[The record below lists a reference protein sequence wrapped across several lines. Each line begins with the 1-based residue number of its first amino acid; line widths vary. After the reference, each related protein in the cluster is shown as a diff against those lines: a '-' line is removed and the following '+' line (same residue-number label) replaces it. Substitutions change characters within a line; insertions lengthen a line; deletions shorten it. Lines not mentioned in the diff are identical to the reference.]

1 MNISGG
7 RVQIEDGT
15 KAKEEYAPARKV
27 IVELRF
33 EVPEGGDGSAMLDSV
48 ALQADNKLR
57 QLLDRPT
64 IARVAPAADIAIS
77 AIAAI
82 AAEKPKVA
90 KPKAPAA
97 SKATEK
103 TKAEL
108 AKELGLP
115 TTDTVHKAPE
125 AALGEP
131 EAPAAP
137 VQTDIE
143 DELESLGIA
152 APAPITDKELGDAA
166 SKKMAELKTK
176 HGEKF
181 DPTAIRSLLTSY
193 YEGGTRIAS
202 IPVAKRPE
210 FLAKLSELK

>member
-57 QLLDRPT
+57 QLLNRPT
-64 IARVAPAADIAIS
+64 VAQAAMS
-77 AIAAI
+77 ASLDTPPMPTP
-82 AAEKPKVA
+82 EKT
-90 KPKAPAA
+90 KAPAKA
-97 SKATEK
+97 KAAPKATEK

-210 FLAKLSELK
+210 FLVKLSELK

>member
-64 IARVAPAADIAIS
+64 IAATSFEKLGAALAPKKS
-77 AIAAI
+77 T
-82 AAEKPKVA
+82 
-90 KPKAPAA
+90 KAPAA
-97 SKATEK
+97 PKATEK

>member
-57 QLLDRPT
+57 QLLGRPT
-64 IARVAPAADIAIS
+64 VAQVAPAADI
-77 AIAAI
+77 AI

-90 KPKAPAA
+90 KPKASVAP
-97 SKATEK
+97 KATEK

-202 IPVAKRPE
+202 IPVAKQPE